1 MPERRNGYG
10 KLYPKIRM
18 KRIICGLLSV
28 WLLFSMAACST
39 QKTESGSSSETADEE
54 ITLKIWESTEGPD
67 KFIREAGETFQKIH
81 PNIHVV
87 YENVELGD
95 ARNQIALDGPA
106 GIGADVFATSHD
118 TLGEL
123 VSGGHI
129 LPTDDP
135 ETVSENLLPA
145 CLDAVTYGG
154 TMYGYPV
161 SAETYALFYNRAYL
175 QDDEVPK
182 TFEEVRTFSE
192 AFEEANPGKY
202 GFMMNVATGY
212 YTVMFLTNGGN
223 RLFGERGEDAASP
236 NLNTPEAVAGMRAFQ
251 SLRPILDV
259 PAADIA
265 DDSICA
271 SSFSSGNAAM
281 YVTGLWNV
289 NVFEKAGV
297 DFCVTT
303 LPSLPGSDEPAV
315 SFSGTRVMQVSA
327 YTEHPE
333 EAAMFAK
340 FLLTNEMQ
348 KLRFTLTG
356 TLPATTISV
365 DSPYAESFS
374 KQLSYAVPMPAL
386 PEVASF
392 WETLKSASANIWNG
406 ADVQK
411 ELDAANAAVS
421 AR

>member
-1 MPERRNGYG
+1 
-10 KLYPKIRM
+10 
-18 KRIICGLLSV
+18 
-28 WLLFSMAACST
+28 MAACS
-39 QKTESGSSSETADEE
+39 KKGAEESSGTEGGSSVGAGEAEV
-54 ITLKIWESTEGPD
+54 TLKVWESTEGPD
-67 KFIREAGETFQKIH
+67 KFIREAGEAFTAQY
-81 PNIHVV
+81 PNIHIV

-106 GIGADVFATSHD
+106 GIGADVFASSHD

-135 ETVSENLLPA
+135 ASVSEKLLSS
-145 CLDAVTYGG
+145 CVDAVTYEG

-175 QDDEVPK
+175 QDDAVPK
-182 TFEEVRTFSE
+182 TFEEVRAFAETFK
-192 AFEEANPGKY
+192 EENPGKY
-202 GFMMNVATGY
+202 GFMMNVANGY
-212 YTVMFLTNGGN
+212 YTVIFLTNSGN
-223 RLFGERGEDAASP
+223 RLFGENGTDASSP
-236 NLNTPEAVAGMRAFQ
+236 NLNTPEAVEGMQVFQ
-251 SLRPILDV
+251 SLRPVLDV

-271 SSFSSGNAAM
+271 SAFSSGNAAM
-281 YVTGLWNV
+281 YITGLWNV

-297 DFCVTT
+297 DFGVTT
-303 LPSLPGSDEPAV
+303 LPSLPGSDAPAT
-315 SFSGTRVMQVSA
+315 SFSGTRVMHVSA
-327 YTEHPE
+327 YTNHPE

-340 FLLTNEMQ
+340 FLLTDEMQ
-348 KLRFTLTG
+348 KLRFDLTG
-356 TLPATTISV
+356 TLPATDITV
-365 DSPYAESFS
+365 ESPYAEGFLQ
-374 KQLSYAVPMPAL
+374 QLSYAVPMPAL

-392 WETLKSASANIWNG
+392 WETLKSASANIWDG

-411 ELDAANAAVS
+411 ELDACNAAVA